1 MALSKATNPFLS
13 SSGAGNVSITS
24 PAANTIAFTTS
35 GTEDMRI
42 DSAGNIGIG
51 TASPNK
57 KLEVVGIGE
66 IIRATSNTGAND
78 QAISIKSNSGTAD
91 CSTNIFFADR
101 YAATSYASSYIRGTS
116 SGISALIFATG
127 GTNFTNI
134 YDVGAPTEKARIN
147 AFGIGLGGTTPT
159 SGMGIA
165 FPATQSASTDANTL
179 DDYEE
184 GTWTPS
190 IGGNATY
197 TGQSGRYTKI
207 GNFVSAICDM
217 SINVIG
223 TGSTSTVSGLP
234 FAAGGLNFGGA
245 LSYWTATSRGLYFLA
260 PQITGTT
267 FWFID
272 TTSAMTT
279 PNNSAGIF
287 QNGTRIIV
295 TVTYQVY

>member
-1 MALSKATNPFLS
+1 MAVTLNASTT
-13 SSGAGNVSITS
+13 AGLVQT
-24 PAANTIAFTTS
+24 ADTS
-35 GTEDMRI
+35 GVLALQT
-42 DSAGNIGIG
+42 AGTTAVNVDASQNVGIG
-51 TASPNK
+51 TASPDA
-57 KLEVVGIGE
+57 KLRIDGTNGARVRFGFTTGGLDYGIYQSDQGGVDANYFANNVGIGVPAPAC
-66 IIRATSNTGAND
+66 ILD
-78 QAISIKSNSGTAD
+78 ISGSAGGQIK
-91 CSTNIFFADR
+91 
-101 YAATSYASSYIRGTS
+101 
-116 SGISALIFATG
+116 
-127 GTNFTNI
+127 
-134 YDVGAPTEKARIN
+134 
-147 AFGIGLGGTTPT
+147 
-159 SGMGIA
+159 
-165 FPATQSASTDANTL
+165 FPATQNASSDANTL

-207 GNFVSAICDM
+207 GNFVSALCDM
-217 SINVIG
+217 TINVIG

-245 LSYWTATSRGLYFLA
+245 LSYWNQTSRGLYFLA

-295 TVTYQVY
+295 TVTYQVF

>member
-1 MALSKATNPFLS
+1 MGTGALNANTTASENTAVGYQSLYTGTI
-13 SSGAGNVSITS
+13 SGANTAVGYQAGYSQSNSDGNTQNTYFGWKSGFVHTGFTSTFIGGSAGRAATVGNYNSFIGYGAGSAVTTGEKNTLLGSYNGNSDGLDIRTASNYVVISDGDSNRQITMKEGQTLS
-24 PAANTIAFTTS
+24 L
-35 GTEDMRI
+35 
-42 DSAGNIGIG
+42 DSAVPNAGTGI
-51 TASPNK
+51 T
-57 KLEVVGIGE
+57 
-66 IIRATSNTGAND
+66 
-78 QAISIKSNSGTAD
+78 
-91 CSTNIFFADR
+91 
-101 YAATSYASSYIRGTS
+101 
-116 SGISALIFATG
+116 
-127 GTNFTNI
+127 
-134 YDVGAPTEKARIN
+134 
-147 AFGIGLGGTTPT
+147 
-159 SGMGIA
+159 
-165 FPATQSASTDANTL
+165 FPATQSASSDVNTL

-234 FAAGGLNFGGA
+234 FAAGSLNFGGA

-260 PQITGTT
+260 PQMTGTT